1 MFRAATRFFRRRTFR
16 AAITIAL
23 LASPL
28 PTGVIDLA
36 HAQSAKTVTLYI
48 GFGPGG
54 GYDFYGRL
62 VARHLGRHLPGA
74 PTVIAS
80 NMPGVSS
87 ILLANYMTDI
97 APKDGSAI
105 AIVNQSIALAEAM
118 ETSGVRFK
126 SAKFNW
132 IGRVTTSSEIT
143 VMWHTSAVK
152 TIADA
157 MKIAAPIAGS
167 GPGASGYDYPMVL
180 NNIVGTKFNVIPGYP
195 SSGAML
201 LAMERGETEGSFASW
216 NTIKTAKAEWLDKK
230 LVNIVV
236 QYAIERDREMPDVP
250 TMVELGR
257 SAEDKQILSLY
268 ASAGAI
274 GRSFF
279 LPPGVSPA
287 VLQVTRTAFDGML
300 KDPEF
305 LADIAARR
313 QAAAAHCR
321 RRRPAAGADRARPQG
336 ARKIAHLFEG

>member
-1 MFRAATRFFRRRTFR
+1 MV
-16 AAITIAL
+16 L
-23 LASPL
+23 LASAA
-28 PTGVIDLA
+28 GFA
-36 HAQSAKTVTLYI
+36 GAQPAKTVTLYI

-54 GYDFYGRL
+54 GYDFYGRM

-74 PTVIAS
+74 PTVVAS

-87 ILLANYMTDI
+87 ILLANFMTDI

-126 SAKFNW
+126 SANFNW
-132 IGRVTTSSEIT
+132 IGRATTSTEIT

-157 MKIAAPIAGS
+157 MTIAAPIAGS
-167 GPGASGYDYPMVL
+167 GPGASGFDYPMVL
-180 NNIVGTKFNVIPGYP
+180 DNVIGTKFNVIPGYP
-195 SSGAML
+195 STAAML

-216 NTIKTAKAEWLDKK
+216 NTIKTGKPEWLAGK
-230 LVNIVV
+230 LINIVV
-236 QYAIERDREMPDVP
+236 QYAIERHPELPAVP

-257 SAEDKQILSLY
+257 TADDRQILSLY

-287 VLQVTRTAFDGML
+287 VVQTVRTAFEAML

-305 LADIAARR
+305 LADVEKTHADFDPLPGDKLQQLIAGAGSLSPELIARARR
-313 QAAAAHCR
+313 
-321 RRRPAAGADRARPQG
+321 ARV
-336 ARKIAHLFEG
+336 K